1 MSERAL
7 TTYHSDPKVKASEAD
22 RLIAALEARA

>member
-1 MSERAL
+1 MTTL